1 MAATWLQSWRL
12 NSVRTKLSHL
22 RQMNGSLLLYKD
34 IGTQNEDK
42 SKEAKCEDHGLVSV
56 YCCNR
61 NTIKVGDLL
70 YYRGNKY
77 GISIF
82 PKLTVDSSDWIGVP
96 GKKTY
101 LPIEL
106 CPPQSVPL
114 SESTVYVMLDVD
126 VRSFP
131 CSSTTHSCHVEDF
144 GVARAWRASG
154 DFLSLLLE
162 SDDEHFA
169 KLTTTFM
176 HSPLSVGSGLELLR
190 IQSVDV
196 KGRPCLLL
204 NADSI
209 PSLRLPTY
217 YSIQKKGLALSK
229 SNWMTHVNLLT
240 SFSITAK
247 EAACKNEVTRVNGHR
262 SVLLV
267 PRLNVEETV
276 SAPKR
281 EEDTEAVCKREMDNT
296 LDIVSPLVEEIPK
309 LKEDF
314 EAKESRENKV
324 NSLQESSE
332 SEVTN
337 VINGYEEQIDEDRT
351 SSMTSLSAQPGS
363 VEEPSSTTASSFG
376 SLSRLSTD
384 TLVATASPQQK
395 IVELSGATVPQDTV
409 KSSASTPRKN
419 SKHVTVPHNA
429 DTGGK
434 PPNILVFSESS
445 SSVDSI
451 KAALSATLEKYRY
464 TIYSLNLSD
473 MLNSPWLNQATLVVV
488 CGTVPAPLVPILLSY
503 VLQHGGSL
511 FCLCSDLLGFLLPTF
526 RTAEVRPDE
535 LVTFSYS
542 KWKHVRMMHHV
553 FCYQPSPASAK
564 FSGSEEQNGLCA
576 SEIPASVEILDKKS
590 KAHTLTVKVLG
601 AEETWQTPSLIIA
614 NATASGGK
622 VIFSQVHLEVDPTQ
636 YENEEDKAVALKG
649 SNKARLEI
657 LADVLETHLGLH
669 CGVKDNGFSYLPAY
683 FLGTHE
689 LKQDLM
695 DKLKS
700 HLQPGNVLKQ
710 TDVSLK
716 FCGKGVTP
724 PDTTASLLPVLMYA
738 CPDTFSTVTY
748 FENLGSKYIGRLV
761 IYCNVISSSMAVL
774 NGIPL
779 AHGLAVIPCKQTA
792 GTGRGGNIWLSPE
805 GCAMFSLQL
814 HIPLKSELG
823 RLLPFLQ
830 HIVSIAVVNSIYSQP
845 ELEDLDLGLKWP
857 NDIYAGTLKIGG
869 LFVTSTLNNTSAICN
884 IGCGFNLNN
893 KLPTLCVNDMIE
905 ELAKQSGRKIEKL
918 SFEKYFAL
926 VFTELER
933 LLYLVETGHQD
944 QVIELYYKYWLHG
957 GSLVDIVGPDGTS
970 QRVTIVGID
979 EFGFLRVQGNDNS
992 EFTVQPDGNSFDM
1005 LAGLIAPKSKT

>member
-12 NSVRTKLSHL
+12 SSVRTKLSHL
-22 RQMNGSLLLYKD
+22 RKMNGSLLLYKD
-34 IGTQNEDK
+34 METQNEDK
-42 SKEAKCEDHGLVSV
+42 SKEEKCDNHSLVSA
-56 YCCNR
+56 YCSNR
-61 NTIKVGDLL
+61 NIIKVGDLL

-77 GISIF
+77 GITVF

-106 CPPQSVPL
+106 SPPQSVPL
-114 SESTVYVMLDVD
+114 SDSTVYIMLEVD

-131 CSSTTHSCHVEDF
+131 CSSITHSCRVEDF
-144 GVARAWRASG
+144 GVARAWRAGG
-154 DFLSLLLE
+154 DLLSILLE
-162 SDDEHFA
+162 SDDEHVA

-176 HSPLSVGSGLELLR
+176 HSPLSIGIGLELFR

-209 PSLRLPTY
+209 PSLRLRTY
-217 YSIQKKGLALSK
+217 YSIQKKGFALSK
-229 SNWMTHVNLLT
+229 SNWMTHVNLLRC
-240 SFSITAK
+240 FSVAAK
-247 EAACKNEVTRVNGHR
+247 EATCKNEVTRVDGHR
-262 SVLLV
+262 TILVV
-267 PRLNVEETV
+267 PRLNAEETV
-276 SAPKR
+276 SSQKQ
-281 EEDTEAVCKREMDNT
+281 EDTKSVCSREMDNT
-296 LDIVSPLVEEIPK
+296 LDIVSPLEEIPK
-309 LKEDF
+309 IREDF
-314 EAKESRENKV
+314 EVTLESQENKV
-324 NSLQESSE
+324 NILQENSE
-332 SEVTN
+332 NGVTN
-337 VINGYEEQIDEDRT
+337 VINENEEQMDEDQT
-351 SSMTSLSAQPGS
+351 SSITSLSAQPGS
-363 VEEPSSTTASSFG
+363 VEEQSSTTASSFG

-395 IVELSGATVPQDTV
+395 IVDVSGNTTFQDTV
-409 KSSASTPRKN
+409 KSSTSTTRKS
-419 SKHVTVPHNA
+419 SKRLIVPHNA
-429 DTGGK
+429 DTRGK
-434 PPNILVFSESS
+434 PPNILVFSESA
-445 SSVDSI
+445 SSVDSV

-464 TIYSLNLSD
+464 TVYSLNLAD
-473 MLNSPWLNQATLVVV
+473 MIKSPWLNEATLVVV

-542 KWKHVRMMHHV
+542 KWKHVRMMHHI

-564 FSGSEEQNGLCA
+564 FCGSEEQNGLCA
-576 SEIPASVEILDKKS
+576 SEIPTSIEILDKENKV
-590 KAHTLTVKVLG
+590 HTLTVKVLG

-614 NATASGGK
+614 DASASGGK

-636 YENEEDKAVALKG
+636 YENEEDKALALKD

-657 LADVLETHLGLH
+657 LADLLQTHLGLH
-669 CGVKDNGFSYLPAY
+669 CGAKEIGFSYLPAY

-689 LKQDLM
+689 LKQELM
-695 DKLKS
+695 DRLKT
-700 HLQPGNVLKQ
+700 HLQPGNMLKQ
-710 TDVSLK
+710 TDLSLK

-724 PDTTASLLPVLMYA
+724 PDATASLLPVLMYS

-748 FENLGSKYIGRLV
+748 FENLGSKHIGRLV

-779 AHGLAVIPCKQTA
+779 AHGLAVIPCKQTS

-830 HIVSIAVVNSIYSQP
+830 HTVSVALVNSICSQSG
-845 ELEDLDLGLKWP
+845 LEDLDLGLKWP
-857 NDIYAGTLKIGG
+857 NDIYAGSLKIGG
-869 LFVTSTLNNTSAICN
+869 LFVTSVLSNTSAICN

-893 KLPTLCVNDMIE
+893 KLPTLCLNDMIE

-933 LLYLVETGHQD
+933 LLYFVETGHQGK
-944 QVIELYYKYWLHG
+944 VIELYYKYWLHG
-957 GSLVDIVGPDGTS
+957 GSQVDIIGPDGIS
-970 QRVTIVGID
+970 QQVTIIGID
-979 EFGFLRVQGNDNS
+979 EFGFLKVQGNDKT
-992 EFTVQPDGNSFDM
+992 EFSVQPDGNSFDM
-1005 LAGLIAPKSKT
+1005 LAGLIAPKTKT